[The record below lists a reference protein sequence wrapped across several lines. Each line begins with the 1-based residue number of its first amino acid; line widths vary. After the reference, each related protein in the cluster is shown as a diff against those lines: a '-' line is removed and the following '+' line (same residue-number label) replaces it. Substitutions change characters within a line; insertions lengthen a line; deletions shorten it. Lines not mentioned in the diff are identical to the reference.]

1 MTPPPRLPL
10 RLEGVRIELAQRELV
25 PPLDLAIAPGE
36 CVTVMG
42 PSGCGKSTLLA
53 MIAGTLD
60 AAFRASGRVRVGELD
75 LTHLP
80 PERRRIGIQF
90 QDDLLFPH
98 LSIAENLAFA
108 LPRAVQGRA
117 LRRDRVGRALA
128 EADLPGFEDRG
139 IGTSLKLHQRAW
151 ALDQGIDRIMW
162 TFDPLVRRNA
172 RLNLVKLGGVGVEYL
187 VDFYGAMDDPLNA
200 GDASD
205 RLLVQW
211 DLASARVDAALMG
224 AEPAISA
231 AQVRARGATELLV
244 ATDEGPRL
252 QPTSSAVVL
261 VAVPDDIVDTR
272 RIDPALAGRWRL
284 QVRAA
289 LEPRV
294 RAGGR
299 VVGLTTDGSYVVE
312 VGP

>member
-1 MTPPPRLPL
+1 MDPDL
-10 RLEGVRIELAQRELV
+10 LARAT
-25 PPLDLAIAPGE
+25 DLAAR
-36 CVTVMG
+36 
-42 PSGCGKSTLLA
+42 
-53 MIAGTLD
+53 
-60 AAFRASGRVRVGELD
+60 AAARGRVQVRALHTHDELEDARAIWDTVWPTVPGATEVTQNFLRAIEHSGGYIGGAFDGPRMVGSCLAIVGRSRGAAGWH
-75 LTHLP
+75 THL
-80 PERRRIGIQF
+80 
-90 QDDLLFPH
+90 H
-98 LSIAENLAFA
+98 SHVTAA
-108 LPRAVQGRA
+108 
-117 LRRDRVGRALA
+117 
-128 EADLPGFEDRG
+128 LPGFEDRG

-211 DLASARVDAALMG
+211 DLASARVDTALMG
-224 AEPAISA
+224 AEPAMSA